1 MTLSC
6 DAVFGCVYKAV
17 TNDDLL
23 SLFTTSRKVDNG
35 SQYLFGVFRLPMG
48 TKGNQWQ
55 PTPKLF
61 SFFCLPPF
69 LAYFTV
75 TYTHTYINERTR

>member
-17 TNDDLL
+17 ANDDLL

-61 SFFCLPPF
+61 SFFLSSSLSCSF
-69 LAYFTV
+69 HCHI
-75 TYTHTYINERTR
+75 HTYIHT